1 MSNISD
7 RLRIMLHHIFSE
19 AKDVSSNREI
29 SISCPLCAKQGD
41 PDNGRHMYISL
52 GLDNKPPMYN
62 CFRRTGHSGLLTRY
76 TLEQLSNYS
85 QYIDTAL
92 MDEIENYYKAYS
104 NYGRLQSIREQKVSL
119 IIPDTKKYEYK
130 LDYLSTR
137 LGIELNI
144 DMCRENKIIL
154 SLYEFLHSNYIYTY
168 TMDKRSMDKLDKD
181 FIGFLTNTGTSII
194 MRNLTTIG
202 SRYIKY
208 NVIDNPITSYYIL
221 PSEIDIYKPI
231 EAHIA
236 EGPFDI
242 LSIFYNLMNGDR
254 KNKVYAS
261 IGSKAYLNLIKY
273 LVIDIGLV
281 DFVLHVYIDKN
292 IESSILYTLKK
303 YLDPI
308 HMEVIIHMNMY
319 NGEKDYGVPKSKIVD
334 YSYR

>member
-1 MSNISD
+1 MTISD
-7 RLRIMLHHIFSE
+7 RLRVMLHNIFPE

-29 SISCPLCAKQGD
+29 TINCPLCEREGN
-41 PDNGRHMYISL
+41 PDTGKHMYISL
-52 GLDNKPPMYN
+52 GLDNKPPMFN
-62 CFRRTGHSGLLTRY
+62 CFKRTGHSGLLTKY
-76 TLEQLSNYS
+76 NLEQLSNHS
-85 QYIDTAL
+85 QYIDTVL
-92 MDEIENYYKAYS
+92 MDEIENYNKAMS
-104 NYGRLQSIREQKVSL
+104 NYGRLQSIREQRTCL
-119 IIPDTKKYEYK
+119 IVPESKKYKNK
-130 LDYLSTR
+130 LNYLSTR
-137 LGIELNI
+137 LGIQFNP

-154 SLYEFLHSNYIYTY
+154 SLYEFLYNNYINTY

-194 MRNLTTIG
+194 MRNITDIG

-208 NVIDNPITSYYIL
+208 NIIENSSTSYYIL

-242 LSIFYNLMNGDR
+242 LSILHNLKNGNR

-273 LVIDIGLV
+273 LLVDIGLV

-292 IESSILYTLKK
+292 IESGILSTLKK
-303 YLDPI
+303 YLYPI
-308 HMEVIIHMNMY
+308 DIEIIIHINMY
-319 NGEKDYGVPKSKIVD
+319 NGEKDYGVPKHHIID
-334 YSYR
+334 YSYKL